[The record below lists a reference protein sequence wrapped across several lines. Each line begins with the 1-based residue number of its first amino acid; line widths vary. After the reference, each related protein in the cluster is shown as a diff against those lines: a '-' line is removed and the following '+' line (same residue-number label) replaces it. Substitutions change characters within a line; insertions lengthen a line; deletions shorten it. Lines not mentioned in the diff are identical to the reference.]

1 MIISKILECYSAI
14 TRINNAICSNM
25 KGPRDY
31 HTKWSQSHRE
41 RQISYDTTYTEF
53 KKNDTSA
60 LIYETETDSET

>member
-1 MIISKILECYSAI
+1 
-14 TRINNAICSNM
+14 M

-41 RQISYDTTYTEF
+41 RQISYDTTYTEL